1 MIRSRSTW
9 LVGLLAC
16 GALIA
21 GCGSSSKSTS
31 SSQSSSSSSSP
42 ASTAT
47 TTSSTPTTSSTGSS
61 KSGTSLQAEIS
72 ACKHEIAVQSTL
84 PAGAK
89 AKLEAV
95 CGEAAKGNTA
105 AVKKAAR
112 EVCEEVI
119 EKSPV
124 PASDKQQALAACK
137 AK

>member
-16 GALIA
+16 GALIT
-21 GCGSSSKSTS
+21 GCGSSSKPTS

-42 ASTAT
+42 ATTA
-47 TTSSTPTTSSTGSS
+47 TTSSTPTTSSTNSS
-61 KSGTSLQAEIS
+61 KSGTSLQAEI
-72 ACKHEIAVQSTL
+72 ATCKHEIASQSTL

-119 EKSPV
+119 DKSPV

>member
-21 GCGSSSKSTS
+21 GCGSSSSTS
-31 SSQSSSSSSSP
+31 STQSSSSASKP
-42 ASTAT
+42 ATTA
-47 TTSSTPTTSSTGSS
+47 TTSSTSATSSTDSS
-61 KSGTSLQAEIS
+61 KSGTSLQAEVA
-72 ACKHEIAVQSTL
+72 ACKHEIAIQSTL

-95 CGEAAKGNTA
+95 CGEAAKGDTA

-119 EKSPV
+119 DKSPV
-124 PASDKQQALAACK
+124 PAADKQQALAACK